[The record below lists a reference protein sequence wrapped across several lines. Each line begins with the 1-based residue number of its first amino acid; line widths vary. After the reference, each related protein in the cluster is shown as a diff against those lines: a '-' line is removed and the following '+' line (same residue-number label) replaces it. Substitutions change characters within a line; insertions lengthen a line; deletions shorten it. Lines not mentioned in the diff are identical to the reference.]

1 MITFRESVNGESNV
15 TGSTEREG
23 GASLMARIVRE
34 KVTIL
39 IADDD
44 PTMLQLTAMILS
56 RSGYKVVTAEDGEA
70 ALKTFKEAPRAIQ
83 LVISDVVMPGMRG
96 PQLVRSI
103 KSLSPS
109 TATLLMSGT
118 RPLPSEAGCAAIAKP
133 FRRETLVAK
142 VHDLLAACDFGK
154 IEREQSIVRSERLA
168 AIAAVQQAAAAQA
181 GSDRSDGVAHSE
193 ELRPENSDG
202 RE

>member
-1 MITFRESVNGESNV
+1 MITLHATENCTRKV
-15 TGSTEREG
+15 TSGTEHEG

-44 PTMLQLTAMILS
+44 PTMLELTAMILN
-56 RSGYKVVTAEDGEA
+56 RSGYKVVTAQDGEA
-70 ALKTFKEAPRAIQ
+70 ALKVFKEAQRTIQ

-109 TATLLMSGT
+109 T
-118 RPLPSEAGCAAIAKP
+118 
-133 FRRETLVAK
+133 
-142 VHDLLAACDFGK
+142 
-154 IEREQSIVRSERLA
+154 
-168 AIAAVQQAAAAQA
+168 
-181 GSDRSDGVAHSE
+181 
-193 ELRPENSDG
+193 
-202 RE
+202 